1 MNAMNAIHT
10 ATPQQC
16 AKLWPAVSADHLFP
30 NSAAFKEYCKRAPW
44 SVRTTDRGEAALL
57 GTWREHLDVLAIR
70 TIWSAERDVPDF
82 VADAVVMAGEQ
93 GFARVLS
100 PLLPDVL
107 LGGYRGSGMRIA
119 ERIVAIQGHPELVLR
134 ADPPIGVRIRAGT
147 ADDIAA
153 VATIDAASFSEF
165 WRYDEDE
172 LAGLLGVERLA
183 VAEAS
188 GGAVIGYTLT
198 TVSRGSATLSR
209 LATAPHAR
217 TCGVGRALLAE
228 SAAWSVR
235 SGAVTFSLCTQEA
248 NSASRRLYATAGLS
262 ELAERYAF
270 AICDVTKE
278 ARP

>member
-1 MNAMNAIHT
+1 MTAIHT

-16 AKLWPAVSADHLFP
+16 AQLWPAVSADRLFP
-30 NSAAFKEYCKRAPW
+30 DASAFKEYCKLAPW
-44 SVRTTDRGEAALL
+44 RVRVTDRGEAALL
-57 GTWREHLDVLAIR
+57 GMWREHLDVISIR
-70 TIWSAERDVPDF
+70 AVWSAERSVPDF
-82 VADAVVMAGEQ
+82 VADAVAVAREHGHR
-93 GFARVLS
+93 RVLS

-107 LGGYRGSGMRIA
+107 LGGYRGSGMRMA
-119 ERIVAIQGHPELVLR
+119 ERIVAIQGHPELVLP

-147 ADDIAA
+147 ADDISA
-153 VATIDAASFSEF
+153 VAAIDAASFDEF
-165 WRYDEDE
+165 WRYQEHE
-172 LAGLLGVERLA
+172 LSGLLGVERLA

>member
-1 MNAMNAIHT
+1 MSATIRT
-10 ATPQQC
+10 ATAQEC
-16 AKLWPAVSADHLFP
+16 AQLWPEVRAERQFPDADG
-30 NSAAFKEYCKRAPW
+30 FKAYCKESPW
-44 SVRTTDRGEAALL
+44 RIRVTERGEAAIL
-57 GTWREHLDVLAIR
+57 GPWREHLDVLAIR
-70 TIWSAERDVPDF
+70 TIWSAERSVPDF
-82 VADAVVMAGEQ
+82 VADAVQMASEHGLR
-93 GFARVLS
+93 RVLS
-100 PLLPDVL
+100 PLLPDML
-107 LGGYRGSGMRIA
+107 LGGYRGSGMRMA

-147 ADDIAA
+147 AHDIAA
-153 VATIDAASFSEF
+153 VATIDEASFDEF
-165 WRYDEDE
+165 WRYSEHE
-172 LAGLLGVERLA
+172 VAGLLGLERLA

-217 TCGVGRALLAE
+217 TYGIGRALLAE

-262 ELAERYAF
+262 ELGERYAF
-270 AICDVTKE
+270 AICDVAKE